1 MDRGVAERLAV
12 IGAVLGPAAAKGGV
26 GMAWSRFGD
35 RQDATRAATISRKE
49 NQYPLD
55 TANCCK
61 QRTLY
66 QRNEHFLIVNYDWRQ
81 ARVYFHVMSLRFLV
95 AAAVLFWAA
104 AFLCGSDRNS
114 PVPSPPKLSEMR

>member
-1 MDRGVAERLAV
+1 VYSCVMLRND
-12 IGAVLGPAAAKGGV
+12 GP
-26 GMAWSRFGD
+26 RP
-35 RQDATRAATISRKE
+35 ATIPDACIWQ

-55 TANCCK
+55 TANCCN

-66 QRNEHFLIVNYDWRQ
+66 QRNGQFLIVNYDCRL

-95 AAAVLFWAA
+95 AAAVLFWVA
-104 AFLCGSDRNS
+104 AFLCASDRNA